1 MKSIGVGRMGN
12 LIKVGLNYDTEIYY
26 KLREAAQNQ
35 GLPLAVLIRCI
46 LREWVTWYDNCDKL
60 GVNNAEN
67 QKCDLHK

>member
-1 MKSIGVGRMGN
+1 MGN

-46 LREWVTWYDNCDKL
+46 LREWVTWYGNCDKL
-60 GVNNAEN
+60 GVNDAKDKERHI
-67 QKCDLHK
+67 HK